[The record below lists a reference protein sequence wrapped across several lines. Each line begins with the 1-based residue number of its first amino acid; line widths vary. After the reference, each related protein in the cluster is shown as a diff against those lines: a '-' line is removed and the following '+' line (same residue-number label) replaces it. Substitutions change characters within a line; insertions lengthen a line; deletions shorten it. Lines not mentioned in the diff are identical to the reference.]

1 LLPNVDGGDSG
12 ANLLGDT
19 GDQRLLGGTSGQI
32 DARRKDRLDRNL
44 GVMKIAIQGERGAF
58 SHQAALQLLPEAKVL
73 ACSRSIEVFDALESG
88 RAGAA
93 VIPVENTLAGPV
105 GEHLDLLM
113 ERNVFI
119 HAELRLR
126 IEHNLIAAPGT
137 KLKDL
142 RQVLS
147 HPVALDQCR
156 NFFRRHGVAA
166 VPFYDTAGAVKHVV
180 SSRLRD
186 AAGIAGLQA
195 AREYGGKV
203 LMSGLEDNK
212 QNVTRFFL
220 IQKRR
225 KIAKDADKTSLVF
238 SLKNVPGALFKA
250 LSVFALRD
258 LDLSKI
264 ESRPVR
270 GRPWEYSFFVDL
282 LRGDDPAMRLALRHL
297 EEVAGFVKVLG
308 VYPRAK

>member
-1 LLPNVDGGDSG
+1 
-12 ANLLGDT
+12 
-19 GDQRLLGGTSGQI
+19 
-32 DARRKDRLDRNL
+32 
-44 GVMKIAIQGERGAF
+44 MKVAIQGERGAF
-58 SHQAALQLLPEAKVL
+58 SHQAALKLLPKAQVL
-73 ACSRSIEVFDALESG
+73 ACSRSIEVFDALDSG

-105 GEHLDLLM
+105 GEHLDLLL
-113 ERNVFI
+113 ERDVFI
-119 HAELRLR
+119 HREVRLR
-126 IEHNLIAAPGT
+126 IEHNLIAARGV
-137 KLKDL
+137 KLKDI

-156 NFFRRHGVAA
+156 NFFRRHNRISA

-180 SSRLRD
+180 AQELRD
-186 AAGIAGLQA
+186 VAGIASRQA
-195 AREYGGKV
+195 AKEYGGKI

-220 IQKRR
+220 ILKKR
-225 KIAKDADKTSLVF
+225 KVSADADTTSLVF
-238 SLKNVPGALFKA
+238 SLKNVAGALFKA

-270 GRPWEYSFFVDL
+270 GKPWEYCFFVDVT
-282 LRGDDPAMRLALRHL
+282 RGDDQPMRLALRHL
-297 EEVAGFVKVLG
+297 EEIAGFVKVLG
-308 VYPRAK
+308 IYPRAR

>member
-1 LLPNVDGGDSG
+1 MTKV
-12 ANLLGDT
+12 
-19 GDQRLLGGTSGQI
+19 
-32 DARRKDRLDRNL
+32 
-44 GVMKIAIQGERGAF
+44 AIQGERGAF
-58 SHQAALQLLPEAKVL
+58 SHQAALKLLPKAQVL
-73 ACSRSIEVFDALESG
+73 PCSRSIEVFDALDSG

-113 ERNVFI
+113 ERGVFI
-119 HAELRLR
+119 HAEVRLR
-126 IEHNLIAAPGT
+126 IEHNLIVAPGT
-137 KLKDL
+137 KLKDV

-156 NFFRRHGVAA
+156 NFFRKHKQIAPI
-166 VPFYDTAGAVKHVV
+166 PFYDTAGAVKHVV
-180 SSRLRD
+180 GQELRD
-186 AAGIAGLQA
+186 VAGIASKQA
-195 AREYGGKV
+195 AREYGGKI

-220 IQKRR
+220 ILKKK
-225 KIAKDADKTSLVF
+225 KISADADKTSLVF
-238 SLKNVPGALFKA
+238 ALNNIPGALFKA

-270 GRPWEYSFFVDL
+270 GRPWEYCFFVDV
-282 LRGDDPAMRLALRHL
+282 LRGYDHPMRLALRHL
-297 EEVAGFVKVLG
+297 EEIAGFVKVLG
-308 VYPRAK
+308 VYKRAP